1 MLWQKNT
8 DGLGLWMFQARN
20 KPIGL
25 LACYVPA
32 YLRGLTVHDQ
42 SLPQARHIFCQSY

>member
-1 MLWQKNT
+1 
-8 DGLGLWMFQARN
+8 MFQARN

-32 YLRGLTVHDQ
+32 WPHRARPESPTSQAHI
-42 SLPQARHIFCQSY
+42 LPELLACQSQVVGYC